1 MSVEPK
7 IRIVRTRIP
16 KTCVC
21 PFCKQKQRFKLNG
34 KYFKIVKDMNFKESI
49 KLKVEVLRAKC
60 LNPACGKKIFYHSA
74 QRHRKISKGNREINQ

>member
-60 LNPACGKKIFYHSA
+60 LNPACG
-74 QRHRKISKGNREINQ
+74 